1 MNLTRQTRREMMKS
15 SARLGLAG
23 LSMGAGFL
31 NSSSLWGKPSPRS
44 GQRFKIGA
52 CDWTLGKRTNPE
64 ALEVARRLGL
74 DGIMVD
80 MGDPRSG
87 FPLLQPE
94 LQNKYLARSKELQV
108 EIASLALGILNQL
121 PYKSEPGA
129 QQWVADSIEV
139 SRALG
144 THVVLLAFFSK
155 GDLKNDKKG
164 TDAVTERL
172 KEIAPKAEKAGV
184 VLGVES
190 WLSAA
195 DHMAILDKV
204 GSSAVQVYYD
214 LGNSHKMGYDIYK
227 EIRFLGISRSFM
239 PRTMTACLERGRSI
253 SPKSAG
259 PWMISTT
266 EGGCTSKVVPA
277 KRRLVPTDG
286 TCGPYSRK
294 THSTERGPLAASN

>member
-80 MGDPRSG
+80 MGDPRTG

-94 LQNKYLARSKELQV
+94 LQKKYLARAKELRV

-139 SRALG
+139 SRAFG
-144 THVVLLAFFSK
+144 TRVVLLAFFSN

-172 KEIAPKAEKAGV
+172 KEIAPQAEKAGV

-195 DHMAILDKV
+195 EHMAILDKV

-227 EIRFLGISRSFM
+227 EIRFLGRHISEFHAKDYDGLFGKGTINFPEVRRAMDEIHYRGWMHIESGASEEEIGSNGRYL
-239 PRTMTACLERGRSI
+239 RTVF
-253 SPKSAG
+253 PKDA
-259 PWMISTT
+259 
-266 EGGCTSKVVPA
+266 
-277 KRRLVPTDG
+277 
-286 TCGPYSRK
+286 
-294 THSTERGPLAASN
+294 

>member
-15 SARLGLAG
+15 SARLGLTG
-23 LSMGAGFL
+23 LWMGAGFL
-31 NSSSLWGKPSPRS
+31 SSSPLWCKPSPPS

-52 CDWTLGKRTNPE
+52 CDWTLGKRTDPE
-64 ALEVARRLGL
+64 ALEIARRLGL

-87 FPLLQPE
+87 FPLLRPE
-94 LQNKYLARSKELQV
+94 LQKKYLTRAKELKV
-108 EIASLALGILNQL
+108 EIASLALGILNEL
-121 PYKSEPGA
+121 PYKNEPQA

-155 GDLKNDKKG
+155 GDLKNDQKG

-172 KEIAPKAEKAGV
+172 KEIAPQAEKAGV

-195 DHMAILDKV
+195 EHMAILDKV

-214 LGNSHKMGYDIYK
+214 MGNSHKMGYDIYK
-227 EIRFLGISRSFM
+227 EIRFLGRHISEFHAKDYDGLFGKGTINFPEVRRAM
-239 PRTMTACLERGRSI
+239 DDIHYHG
-253 SPKSAG
+253 
-259 PWMISTT
+259 WMHIESGAS
-266 EGGCTSKVVPA
+266 EE
-277 KRRLVPTDG
+277 DI
-286 TCGPYSRK
+286 
-294 THSTERGPLAASN
+294 ASNGRYLRTIFPFGD

>member
-1 MNLTRQTRREMMKS
+1 MNLSRQTRREMMKS

-23 LSMGAGFL
+23 LSIGAGFPS
-31 NSSSLWGKPSPRS
+31 SSSLGCKPSPRS

-80 MGDPRSG
+80 MGDPRTG

-94 LQNKYLARSKELQV
+94 LQKKYLKQAKELKV
-108 EIASLALGILNQL
+108 AIVSMALGILNEL
-121 PYKSEPGA
+121 PYKKELQA

-139 SRALG
+139 SRAFG
-144 THVVLLAFFSK
+144 THVVLLAFFGK
-155 GDLKNDKKG
+155 GDLKNDMKG

-195 DHMAILDKV
+195 EHVAVLDKV
-204 GSSAVQVYYD
+204 GSKAVQVHYD
-214 LGNSHKMGYDIYK
+214 LGNSHKMGYDIYQ
-227 EIRFLGISRSFM
+227 EIRFLGRHICELHAKDYDGLFGKGTINIPEVRRAVDDIHYRGWMHIESGVNEQDIGSNGRYL
-239 PRTMTACLERGRSI
+239 RTI
-253 SPKSAG
+253 FP
-259 PWMISTT
+259 
-266 EGGCTSKVVPA
+266 
-277 KRRLVPTDG
+277 
-286 TCGPYSRK
+286 
-294 THSTERGPLAASN
+294 SNA

>member
-227 EIRFLGISRSFM
+227 EIRFLGRHISEFHAKDYDGLFGKGTINFPEVRRAMDDIHYRGWMHIESGASEEEIGSNGRYL
-239 PRTMTACLERGRSI
+239 RTVF
-253 SPKSAG
+253 PKNA
-259 PWMISTT
+259 
-266 EGGCTSKVVPA
+266 
-277 KRRLVPTDG
+277 
-286 TCGPYSRK
+286 
-294 THSTERGPLAASN
+294 

>member
-15 SARLGLAG
+15 SARLGLAW

-31 NSSSLWGKPSPRS
+31 SSSSLWCKPSPRS

-64 ALEVARRLGL
+64 ALEVAKRLGL

-80 MGDPRSG
+80 MGDPRTG

-94 LQNKYLARSKELQV
+94 VQKKYLTRAKELKV

-139 SRALG
+139 SRAFG
-144 THVVLLAFFSK
+144 TRVVLLAFFSN

-195 DHMAILDKV
+195 EHMAILDKV

-214 LGNSHKMGYDIYK
+214 LGNSHKMGYDIYR
-227 EIRFLGISRSFM
+227 EIRFLGRHISEFHAKDYDGLFGKGTINFPEVRRAMDDIHYRGWMHIESGASEEEIGSNGRYLRNIF
-239 PRTMTACLERGRSI
+239 PRNA
-253 SPKSAG
+253 
-259 PWMISTT
+259 
-266 EGGCTSKVVPA
+266 
-277 KRRLVPTDG
+277 
-286 TCGPYSRK
+286 
-294 THSTERGPLAASN
+294 

>member
-94 LQNKYLARSKELQV
+94 LQKKYLARAKELRV

-139 SRALG
+139 SRAFG
-144 THVVLLAFFSK
+144 TRVVLLAFFSN

-172 KEIAPKAEKAGV
+172 KEIAPQAEKAGV

-195 DHMAILDKV
+195 EHMAILDKV

-227 EIRFLGISRSFM
+227 EIRFLGRHISEFHAKDYDGLFGKGTINFPEVRRAMDEIHYRGWMHIESGASEEEIGSNGRYL
-239 PRTMTACLERGRSI
+239 RTVF
-253 SPKSAG
+253 PKDA
-259 PWMISTT
+259 
-266 EGGCTSKVVPA
+266 
-277 KRRLVPTDG
+277 
-286 TCGPYSRK
+286 
-294 THSTERGPLAASN
+294 